1 MKYQIKGESMPVVIC
16 QLEAGESVICEA
28 GAMSWMSPNLE
39 METSGGGAG
48 KMFGRMFSGESMF
61 QNRYTA
67 RREAGMI
74 AFASKFPGDIRAVEI
89 TRDSP
94 VICQKG
100 AFLASTE
107 GVDLSVAFQQKF
119 STGMFGGEGF
129 IMQKLSGNGTAFI
142 EIDGSTIEYNLEHG
156 QQMLI
161 DTGYLAMMD
170 ATVKM
175 EIQKVKGLKN
185 VMLGGEGLFNTLV
198 TGPGR
203 VVIQTMPIS
212 GFAAFIA
219 SLLPRKS

>member
-16 QLEAGESVICEA
+16 QLEDGESVICES

-48 KMFGRMFSGESMF
+48 KVFGRMFSGEGMF

-67 RREAGMI
+67 RKGAGMI

-107 GVDLSVAFQQKF
+107 GVELSVAFQQKF
-119 STGMFGGEGF
+119 STGLFGGEGF

-175 EIQKVKGLKN
+175 EIQKIKGLKN